1 MIVIVVAN
9 VFSFPS
15 KKKKRNNHLHDWK
28 DLDLKSL
35 KNAMII
41 QNKCK
46 CNKIMQ
52 KNAKKCLQ

>member
-28 DLDLKSL
+28 DLDLKPL
-35 KNAMII
+35 FE
-41 QNKCK
+41 K
-46 CNKIMQ
+46 CNDHTK
-52 KNAKKCLQ
+52 